1 MKLQLNAQQYPV
13 WASLACD
20 YLSIMATSVSS
31 ERAFSAAALTITK
44 HRNRLKADIVEA
56 IQVLRMLYNH
66 DLMFRE
72 APPSSALEL
81 ALEAPE
87 NEEEVDSGSRG
98 RTDWD
103 LDLSDSVSD

>member
-1 MKLQLNAQQYPV
+1 
-13 WASLACD
+13 
-20 YLSIMATSVSS
+20 MAISVPS
-31 ERAFSAAALTITK
+31 EHAFSAAALTITK
-44 HRNRLKADIVEA
+44 HQNCLKADIVEA
-56 IQVLRMLYNH
+56 IQVLHMLYNH
-66 DLMFRE
+66 DLMFCE

-87 NEEEVDSGSRG
+87 DKEEVDSGSCG

>member
-1 MKLQLNAQQYPV
+1 MKLKLNAQQYPV

-44 HRNRLKADIVEA
+44 RRNRLKADIVEA
-56 IQVLRMLYNH
+56 IQVLRMLYNR
-66 DLMFRE
+66 DLMFHE
-72 APPSSALEL
+72 PPASSALEL
-81 ALEAPE
+81 ALEVPE
-87 NEEEVDSGSRG
+87 DEEEVDSGSRG

-103 LDLSDSVSD
+103 LDLSDSVSE